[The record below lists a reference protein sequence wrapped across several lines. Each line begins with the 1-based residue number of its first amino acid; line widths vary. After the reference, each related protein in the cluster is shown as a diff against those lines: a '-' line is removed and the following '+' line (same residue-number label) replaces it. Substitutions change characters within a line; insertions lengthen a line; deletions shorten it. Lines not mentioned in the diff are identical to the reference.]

1 MAESSRSSNNG
12 GSDRRS
18 GGYRGGSSQSGRGGY
33 GNGGGRSNGGA
44 RGDRGNR
51 GNGGN
56 GGYRGNRGESQD
68 RRRNDGNR
76 SHHPEGERGQY
87 RSSGEGRPDNRGGN
101 RRGKPS
107 HRNKGGYKPNRGGS
121 NQGGGPRSA
130 PQRPG
135 YREERLNKR
144 QNEPQIPEGID
155 PKDLDPSVRQE
166 LRSLSKDNADMT
178 AKHLI
183 MAALLLDEEPEKAL
197 AHARAAKDRA
207 GRVAVARET
216 CGIVAYHT
224 GEWKEAISELRAAR
238 RMSGGPGLLPVLAD
252 AERGL
257 GRPRKALEVAADPQA
272 DELDAE
278 SKAELAIVVAG
289 AHHDLGEPDEALLAL
304 KEQLDNK
311 EAPAVT
317 RMRLFYAYADAL
329 EAAGRP
335 EDAVEWFQASA
346 ELDTEEMMDS
356 EERINA
362 ITNPAE
368 ADS

>member
-12 GSDRRS
+12 DSGGRS

-51 GNGGN
+51 GNN
-56 GGYRGNRGESQD
+56 
-68 RRRNDGNR
+68 
-76 SHHPEGERGQY
+76 
-87 RSSGEGRPDNRGGN
+87 GN

-289 AHHDLGEPDEALLAL
+289 AHHDLGELDEALLAL

>member
-51 GNGGN
+51 GNNGN
-56 GGYRGNRGESQD
+56 GGD
-68 RRRNDGNR
+68 
-76 SHHPEGERGQY
+76 
-87 RSSGEGRPDNRGGN
+87 
-101 RRGKPS
+101 RRGKPP

-289 AHHDLGEPDEALLAL
+289 AHHDLGELDEALLAL

>member
-51 GNGGN
+51 GDNGN
-56 GGYRGNRGESQD
+56 GGD
-68 RRRNDGNR
+68 
-76 SHHPEGERGQY
+76 
-87 RSSGEGRPDNRGGN
+87 

-289 AHHDLGEPDEALLAL
+289 AHHDLGELDEALLAL

-362 ITNPAE
+362 ITNNPAE